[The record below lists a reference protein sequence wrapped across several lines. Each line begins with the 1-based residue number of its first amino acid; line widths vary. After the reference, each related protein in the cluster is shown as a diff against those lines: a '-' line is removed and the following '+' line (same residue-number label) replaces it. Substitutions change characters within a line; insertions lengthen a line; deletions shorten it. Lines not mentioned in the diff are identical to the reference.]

1 MVHGWIILDK
11 PAGMTSTK
19 AGSIVKRLFKQK
31 KLGHA
36 GTLDPFAT
44 GVLPL
49 ALGEATK
56 VMPYVVSDIKEY
68 EFELAFGEERD
79 SGDLEGAVT
88 ATTQV
93 YPTESD
99 LRDVLPKFLG
109 VITQVPPIYSALRIN
124 GERAYDLARRGE
136 VVEMKSREV
145 LIEELEI
152 LSFSGQCASFRVV
165 CGTGTYVRS
174 LGQDLARA
182 VGSLGYL
189 SKLRRTRVGKFS
201 LQDAVNIDIL
211 RDNVHSLNEYD
222 CLLPIRIVLDD
233 IPAIPVS
240 EQQAVDLRH
249 GRSIDCPGYKGTVLT
264 LFEGQELA
272 ICESDGQNLH
282 PKRVFNL

>member
-1 MVHGWIILDK
+1 MTSGWIILDK
-11 PAGMTSTK
+11 PEGLTSTK

-36 GTLDPFAT
+36 GTLDPFAS

-68 EFELAFGEERD
+68 EFEITFGEERD

-88 ATTQV
+88 ATTEQK
-93 YPTESD
+93 PTEEQ
-99 LRDVLPKFLG
+99 LRAIIPNFIG
-109 VITQVPPIYSALRIN
+109 TITQIPPMYSALWIN
-124 GERAYDLARRGE
+124 GQRAYELARRGE
-136 VVEMKSREV
+136 TVDMKARQV
-145 LIEELEI
+145 LIQDLVL
-152 LSFSGQCASFRVV
+152 LSFSGKTAVWRVV

-201 LQDAVNIDIL
+201 LQDAVNIDTLKNNALSLIG
-211 RDNVHSLNEYD
+211 RDW
-222 CLLPIRIVLDD
+222 LLPIRVVLDD

-240 EQQAVDLRH
+240 AQQAVHLRH
-249 GRSIDCPGYKGTVLT
+249 GRSIECPGYEGTVLI
-264 LFEGQELA
+264 LSDDQELA
-272 ICESDGQNLH
+272 LCKADGQQLH
-282 PKRVFNL
+282 PTRVFNL